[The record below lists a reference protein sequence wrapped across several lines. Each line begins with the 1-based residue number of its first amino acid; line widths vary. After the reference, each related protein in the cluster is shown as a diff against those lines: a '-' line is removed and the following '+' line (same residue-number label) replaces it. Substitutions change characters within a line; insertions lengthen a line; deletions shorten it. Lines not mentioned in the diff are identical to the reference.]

1 MMSHYARSS
10 ANAIQ
15 RGRAIPSRAP
25 RFFPMFGFFSSK
37 LGCIGSLIVSAIGTL
52 ILVLIMRGC
61 SG

>member
-1 MMSHYARSS
+1 
-10 ANAIQ
+10 
-15 RGRAIPSRAP
+15 
-25 RFFPMFGFFSSK
+25 MFGFFSSK